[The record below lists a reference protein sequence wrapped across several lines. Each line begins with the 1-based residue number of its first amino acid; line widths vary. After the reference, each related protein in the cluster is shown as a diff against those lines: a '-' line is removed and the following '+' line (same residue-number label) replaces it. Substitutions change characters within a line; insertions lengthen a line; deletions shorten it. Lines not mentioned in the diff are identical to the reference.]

1 MMKIEFDRDRLN
13 RQEDALTV
21 VKGCLATV
29 IHFWDRLGDKERTEL
44 LSIALEKT
52 DELVTMFEDEVAPLR
67 I

>member
-1 MMKIEFDRDRLN
+1 MEVRFESDRIL

-29 IHFWDRLGDKERTEL
+29 LHFWDRLGDNERREL
-44 LSIALEKT
+44 LDVALEKT
-52 DELVTMFEDEVAPLR
+52 DQLVTMFEEDLTLR